1 MNHTTRNLVRHAL
14 PFFIMA
20 MSSMAMSQQA
30 NNEEAKT
37 VSPAHRNPVEKHNAS
52 KESTPGG
59 AEQFH
64 FCYHGSEM
72 ISCEHAAPTRVE
84 ANNEEA
90 VSPPPMFD
98 LDILL
103 GGGGS

>member
-1 MNHTTRNLVRHAL
+1 MNNTTKNLVRHAL

-20 MSSMAMSQQA
+20 MSSMAMSQQV
-30 NNEEAKT
+30 NGEEAKT
-37 VSPAHRNPVEKHNAS
+37 VSPAHRNSVEKYDAT
-52 KESTPGG
+52 KETLPAGS
-59 AEQFH
+59 EQFR
-64 FCYHGSEM
+64 FCYQGSEM
-72 ISCEHAAPTRVE
+72 NSCEHAAPARVE

>member
-1 MNHTTRNLVRHAL
+1 MNNTTKNLVRHAL

-30 NNEEAKT
+30 NGEEAKT
-37 VSPAHRNPVEKHNAS
+37 VFPAHRNSVEMHDAS
-52 KESTPGG
+52 KESMPAG
-59 AEQFH
+59 AEQFR

-72 ISCEHAAPTRVE
+72 SSCEHAAPARVE
-84 ANNEEA
+84 TNNEEA

-103 GGGGS
+103 GGGAS